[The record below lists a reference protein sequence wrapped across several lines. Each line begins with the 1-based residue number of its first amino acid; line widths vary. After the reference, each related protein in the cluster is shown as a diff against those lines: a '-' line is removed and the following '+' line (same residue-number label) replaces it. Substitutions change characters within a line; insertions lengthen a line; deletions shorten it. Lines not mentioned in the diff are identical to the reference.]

1 MLSRKQLIPLR
12 KEFGR
17 IRQNAKQYDSPSFG
31 LLVSYGSDSPQCA
44 FIVSKKID
52 KRSVVRHD
60 VKRKLAEAIRPF
72 LPHLAK
78 NLELV
83 FLAKQKAVQS
93 TQDELK
99 AELDTVL
106 GRARLI
112 STPRV

>member
-17 IRQNAKQYDSPSFG
+17 IKQDAKQYDSPSFG
-31 LLVSYGSDSPQCA
+31 LLVSYGADDPQCA

-52 KRSVVRHD
+52 RRSVVRHA

-83 FLAKQKAVQS
+83 FLAKQKAIES
-93 TQDELK
+93 TQEQL
-99 AELDTVL
+99 AQEIENVL
-106 GRARLI
+106 RRAQLL
-112 STPRV
+112 V